1 MGQQDG
7 SWRPTCSLSA
17 AHTQHTHGA
26 QIDFGSETRGKFK
39 GPSRRRN
46 LGTAGRET
54 VVGYCLP
61 RLASVTDASEAKRG
75 ALLLGAYYLRPA
87 TSVLYISYLAA
98 APILIISLHRRP
110 GRRRRAAVP
119 LNHLSLLLS

>member
-7 SWRPTCSLSA
+7 SWRSTCSLSA

-26 QIDFGSETRGKFK
+26 QIDFGSETRGEFK

-46 LGTAGRET
+46 VGTAGRET

-75 ALLLGAYYLRPA
+75 ALLLGAYLRPA
-87 TSVLYISYLAA
+87 TSVLYISHLAA
-98 APILIISLHRRP
+98 APILIISPHRRP

>member
-46 LGTAGRET
+46 VGTAGRET

-75 ALLLGAYYLRPA
+75 ALLLGAYLRPA